1 MRRIVCHAFAP
12 LDQLQ
17 LEEVPDPVAA
27 PGQVV
32 VAVEAAG
39 ANFVDALLVQGRY
52 QIKPPLPFTPG
63 MELAGVVAGVG
74 EGVEGVTVGDRV
86 LATAFAGG
94 YATHAVL
101 PVASVVPVPAALSS
115 GQAAALVQSYATML
129 FALTRRTSVAA
140 GEWVAVLGAGGGIGL
155 ATVDVAKA
163 LGARVVACAS
173 SDEKLA
179 AARAAGADATVAY
192 EAEGVDLKV
201 AIRDATGGGAD
212 VLVDPVGGPKAEAA
226 LRALG
231 WMGRYVV
238 IGFAAGEIPRLPA
251 NQVLLNN
258 RTVVGVD
265 WGAWTFRDPEG
276 NAALIADLLTMVE
289 GGALHPVEPVSYP
302 LERAADALADLES
315 RRVTGKVV
323 LVP

>member
-1 MRRIVCHAFAP
+1 M
-12 LDQLQ
+12 
-17 LEEVPDPVAA
+17 
-27 PGQVV
+27 
-32 VAVEAAG
+32 
-39 ANFVDALLVQGRY
+39 
-52 QIKPPLPFTPG
+52 
-63 MELAGVVAGVG
+63 
-74 EGVEGVTVGDRV
+74 GDRV
-86 LATAFAGG
+86 LATAFAG
-94 YATHAVL
+94 ATRRTPCCRPRAWC
-101 PVASVVPVPAALSS
+101 PCRRRLSS
-115 GQAAALVQSYATML
+115 ARPPPSSRHCATML

-238 IGFAAGEIPRLPA
+238 IGFAAGEILAYRRTRCCSTTAPSSASTGGPGPSASRGQCRPHRRPAHHGRGRRPPSGRTGLLPARAGGRRPRRPRVAAGHRQGRTGPVAPRLPA
-251 NQVLLNN
+251 GGRQLGEAVEAGGP
-258 RTVVGVD
+258 RRRGFGRRSKTISVQPRD
-265 WGAWTFRDPEG
+265 W
-276 NAALIADLLTMVE
+276 
-289 GGALHPVEPVSYP
+289 
-302 LERAADALADLES
+302 
-315 RRVTGKVV
+315 
-323 LVP
+323 